1 MKLIFATN
9 SPRRKKLLKEFNI
22 DVEFVSHLFDEDSA
36 DKDIDPIFY
45 CKQMADKKTSSLIHR
60 YPDSPI
66 VSADT
71 IVVSP
76 DNKIFE
82 KPKDKEE
89 AFKML
94 YSLSGRT
101 HSVLTGID
109 LKFIRQKINFNFV
122 EKTLVKFNKLEQS
135 EIQYYIENYSP
146 YDKSGSYG
154 IQDFSSI
161 FVESIEGC
169 YFNVVGLPLS
179 SLFFHLKKYKIVQFA

>member
-45 CKQMADKKTSSLIHR
+45 CKQMADKKTSSLTHK
-60 YPDSPI
+60 YPDNPI

-94 YSLSGRT
+94 CSLSGRT
-101 HSVLTGID
+101 HSVLTGVD
-109 LKFIRQKINFNFV
+109 FKFINQKINFNFV
-122 EKTLVKFNKLEQS
+122 ERTLVEFNELDQS

-161 FVESIEGC
+161 FVKSIEGC

-179 SLFFHLKKYKIVQFA
+179 SLFAHLKKYKIVQFA

>member
-9 SPRRKKLLKEFNI
+9 SPRRKNLLKEFKI
-22 DVEFVSHLFDEDSA
+22 DVEFVSHLFDEGSI
-36 DKDIDPIFY
+36 DKHIDPISY
-45 CKQMADKKTSSLIHR
+45 CKLMADRKTSSLTDKFPLNPVI
-60 YPDSPI
+60 
-66 VSADT
+66 SADT

-76 DNKIFE
+76 ENEIFE

-89 AFKML
+89 AINML
-94 YSLSGRT
+94 SLLSGKT

-109 LKFIRQKINFNFV
+109 LKYHHQKINFNFV
-122 EKTLVKFNKLEQS
+122 EKTLVEFNDLGHD
-135 EIQYYIENYSP
+135 EIQYYVENYSP

-161 FVESIEGC
+161 FVKSIEGC

-179 SLFFHLKKYKIVQFA
+179 SLFIHLKKYKIVQFA

>member
-45 CKQMADKKTSSLIHR
+45 CKQMADKKTSSLTHK

-109 LKFIRQKINFNFV
+109 LKFIHQKINFNFV
-122 EKTLVKFNKLEQS
+122 ERTLVKFNKLEQS